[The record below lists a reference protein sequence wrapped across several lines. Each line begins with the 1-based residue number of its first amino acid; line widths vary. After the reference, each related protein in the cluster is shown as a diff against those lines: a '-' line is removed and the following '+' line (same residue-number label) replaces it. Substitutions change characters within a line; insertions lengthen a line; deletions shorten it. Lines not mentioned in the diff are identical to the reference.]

1 MNLGAD
7 IAELQRL
14 TRCIRITHRLFIIK
28 DVHTRNTWI
37 CWRRL
42 AMTEQR
48 TATEIRLYLEPRADN
63 DMPLHDYIAML
74 EEDLLRVLDACGPNK
89 IGGKHQ

>member
-1 MNLGAD
+1 
-7 IAELQRL
+7 
-14 TRCIRITHRLFIIK
+14 
-28 DVHTRNTWI
+28 
-37 CWRRL
+37 
-42 AMTEQR
+42 MTEQR